1 MGFGKSRCRGEEE
14 VGRFFGLP
22 LVKRTRFPTSISSIP
37 PPLLF
42 PGFRLV
48 RPRIKDALTP
58 WNERKFRGKRS
69 SSNRP
74 SLPLSLLPLL
84 YRWINGELI
93 IDANLIFDPDN
104 WERNERIL
112 GWKISFRNSTGV
124 SMGDYWG
131 F

>member
-37 PPLLF
+37 PPLLCSPASASF
-42 PGFRLV
+42 DPALRMLWPREMKENSEGNGL
-48 RPRIKDALTP
+48 PRIDL
-58 WNERKFRGKRS
+58 RRYRCS
-69 SSNRP
+69 
-74 SLPLSLLPLL
+74 PLL